1 MTGRQSIILAFAVLA
16 ALAVGLYF
24 GAMEGIEIGHA
35 QLEPQ
40 IRENAEDIAALK
52 CDIAVANDRLAYA
65 TELMTFIGVASYYSY
80 PFHRR
85 LTASGTVYDKDGYSA
100 ASKSLPFG
108 MMIRVT
114 NLENGRSIV
123 VPITDR
129 GPFVGER
136 ILDLSEA
143 AFAKIAPLK
152 KGLIRVQVTPIGK
165 PGAGN

>member
-1 MTGRQSIILAFAVLA
+1 MVLAVLM
-16 ALAVGLYF
+16 LGIYI
-24 GAMEGIEIGHA
+24 GTREGIEIGRA

-40 IRENAEDIAALK
+40 IRENGEKIAELQCEISALT
-52 CDIAVANDRLAYA
+52 DRLVYA
-65 TELMTFIGVASYYSY
+65 TEIMTFIGTASYYSY
-80 PFHRR
+80 PFHGRM
-85 LTASGTVYDKDGYSA
+85 TASGTVFDKDDFSA
-100 ASKSLPFG
+100 AHKSLPFG

-114 NLENGRSIV
+114 NLENGRSII

-129 GPFVGER
+129 GPFIGER

-152 KGLIRVQVTPIGK
+152 NGLIRVQVTPVGK